1 MLRLYQHLFL
11 WGVRALRKSHKLA
24 STAGAKCVLAG
35 MGVPYGKGLEAVG
48 LPYISKWPGSTITLG
63 TNCILVSAAYANRAG
78 LPHGVQLSTARPG
91 ACLHIGNDVGL
102 GGTSITAAIE
112 VRIGN
117 EVLFGPGVRV
127 TDTDFHPIHPY
138 RRRFNNKQADVRARP
153 VHIEDN
159 VWIGAGC
166 LILKGV
172 TIGRDSVIAAGS
184 VVTKSIPPGVVAG
197 GNPARVLRYLPM
209 EDSSEIAKPHISAP
223 PS

>member
-1 MLRLYQHLFL
+1 MLRLYRYLFVFS
-11 WGVRALRKSHKLA
+11 VRALRKGHKLA
-24 STAGAKCVLAG
+24 STAGAKLVLAG
-35 MGVPYGKGLEAVG
+35 LGVRYGKGLEAVG
-48 LPYISKWPGSTITLG
+48 MPYVNKWPGSSITLG
-63 TNCILVSAAYANRAG
+63 NRCILVSAAYANRAG

-91 ACLHIGNDVGL
+91 ARLCIGNDVGL

-127 TDTDFHPIHPY
+127 TDTDFHPIHPH
-138 RRRFNNKQADVRARP
+138 RRRFNNSQADVRAIP
-153 VHIEDN
+153 VYIEDN

-197 GNPARVLRYLPM
+197 GSPARVLRMLEP
-209 EDSSEIAKPHISAP
+209 DPDRF
-223 PS
+223 